1 MSMSTRTCLLDLL
14 STRCE
19 MTRGQIVNALGM
31 SKDRIRKPLKL
42 LIDSGQVL
50 RVVSDD
56 GIEWLSFNR
65 EYKAEEVVEEA
76 VEEVVEE
83 VVEEL
88 MEEEPEVEEVVEREV
103 IREVVDEA
111 VEEIVEETAKL
122 ADEIAPSY
130 DMLGRAKAAGIKEGI
145 KIGERKMLYKMS
157 RMVHIKLL
165 DILLDEKVGIDER
178 FEI

>member
-1 MSMSTRTCLLDLL
+1 
-14 STRCE
+14 

-65 EYKAEEVVEEA
+65 EYKAEEVAEEVVEEAVEEA

-83 VVEEL
+83 T
-88 MEEEPEVEEVVEREV
+88 VEEVIEREV
-103 IREVVDEA
+103 IREVVEEA
-111 VEEIVEETAKL
+111 VEEVVEEAVKL
-122 ADEIAPSY
+122 ADEMTPSY

>member
-1 MSMSTRTCLLDLL
+1 MSMSTRTGLLDLL

-65 EYKAEEVVEEA
+65 EYKAEEVAEEVVEEAVEEA

-83 VVEEL
+83 T
-88 MEEEPEVEEVVEREV
+88 VEEVIEREV
-103 IREVVDEA
+103 IREVVEEA

>member
-65 EYKAEEVVEEA
+65 EYKAEEVAEEVVEEAVEEA

-83 VVEEL
+83 AIE
-88 MEEEPEVEEVVEREV
+88 EEVVE
-103 IREVVDEA
+103 DA
-111 VEEIVEETAKL
+111 VNL

>member
-1 MSMSTRTCLLDLL
+1 MSMSTRICLLDLL

-65 EYKAEEVVEEA
+65 EYKAEEVAEEVVEEAVEEA
-76 VEEVVEE
+76 VEEVVE
-83 VVEEL
+83 
-88 MEEEPEVEEVVEREV
+88 
-103 IREVVDEA
+103 DA
-111 VEEIVEETAKL
+111 VNL

>member
-65 EYKAEEVVEEA
+65 EYKAEEVAEEVVEEAVEEA

-83 VVEEL
+83 AIEE
-88 MEEEPEVEEVVEREV
+88 EEVVE
-103 IREVVDEA
+103 EA

>member
-1 MSMSTRTCLLDLL
+1 MSMSTRICLLDLL

-65 EYKAEEVVEEA
+65 EYKAEEVAEEVVEEAVEEA

-83 VVEEL
+83 AIE
-88 MEEEPEVEEVVEREV
+88 EEVVE
-103 IREVVDEA
+103 DA
-111 VEEIVEETAKL
+111 VNL

>member
-1 MSMSTRTCLLDLL
+1 
-14 STRCE
+14 

-65 EYKAEEVVEEA
+65 EYKAEEVAEEVVEEAVEEA

-83 VVEEL
+83 AIE
-88 MEEEPEVEEVVEREV
+88 EEVVE
-103 IREVVDEA
+103 DA
-111 VEEIVEETAKL
+111 VNL

>member
-1 MSMSTRTCLLDLL
+1 MNVSTRTCLLELL
-14 STRCE
+14 SNRCE

-31 SKDRIRKPLKL
+31 SKDKIRKPLRL

-50 RVVSDD
+50 RAVGDD
-56 GIEWLSFNR
+56 GVEWLSFNR
-65 EYKAEEVVEEA
+65 EYKAEEVAEEAVEEVVEEVPEVEEAVEEA

-83 VVEEL
+83 TVTL
-88 MEEEPEVEEVVEREV
+88 
-103 IREVVDEA
+103 VDEM
-111 VEEIVEETAKL
+111 
-122 ADEIAPSY
+122 APSQ
-130 DMLGRAKAAGIKEGI
+130 DMLGRAKAAGVKEGI

>member
-1 MSMSTRTCLLDLL
+1 MNISTRTCLLELL
-14 STRCE
+14 SNRCE

-31 SKDRIRKPLKL
+31 SKDKIRL

-50 RVVSDD
+50 RAVGDD
-56 GIEWLSFNR
+56 GVEWLSFNR
-65 EYKAEEVVEEA
+65 EYKAEEVAEEAVEEVVEEAVEEVIEREVIREVVEEA

-83 VVEEL
+83 TVTL
-88 MEEEPEVEEVVEREV
+88 
-103 IREVVDEA
+103 VDEM
-111 VEEIVEETAKL
+111 
-122 ADEIAPSY
+122 APSK
-130 DMLGRAKAAGIKEGI
+130 DMLGRAKAAGVKEGI

>member
-1 MSMSTRTCLLDLL
+1 MSMSTRICLLDLL

-65 EYKAEEVVEEA
+65 EYKAEEVAEEVVEEAVEEA

-83 VVEEL
+83 VVEEIA
-88 MEEEPEVEEVVEREV
+88 EEEPE
-103 IREVVDEA
+103 

-122 ADEIAPSY
+122 ADDMAPSY